1 MDVTVNPNNVIE
13 MAKIITQMRL
23 LIRDVLIPR
32 ITNLECD
39 LRDLRKITW
48 PVCQALKE
56 HSQLTDV
63 DSKRLFMECLDDNEV
78 KDLLKL
84 KAEFSYRNEVQLS
97 THQFL
102 TEEYNELIKVMDS

>member
-1 MDVTVNPNNVIE
+1 MDLTVNPNNVVE
-13 MAKIITQMRL
+13 MANIITQMRL

-48 PVCQALKE
+48 PVCQSLKE
-56 HSQLTDV
+56 NSQLTDI
-63 DSKRLFMECLDDNEV
+63 DSKRLFLECLDDQEV
-78 KDLLKL
+78 KDLLKE
-84 KAEFSYRNEVQLS
+84 KAEFSHKGEVKMS

-102 TEEYNELIKVMDS
+102 NEEYNELIKVMDS